1 MAWVDPGS
9 EAKFLFQI
17 IGTKLETRVVE
28 FTARERISFP
38 FELKVSL
45 ASEEEINFD
54 DVVAKEALLTILG
67 EEANRYIHG
76 IINQFRR
83 TGSKG
88 RFFLYQATVVPS
100 FWLLSLEQDCRI
112 FQNKDVP
119 EIVKQVLQNGGIPQD
134 RFDFRLQSQSPV
146 REYCVQYRET
156 DLNFISR
163 LLEEEGIFYFFEH
176 SENRHVLVFADSSA
190 AYQPIPGEAEV
201 TYNVAEGMVPEEES
215 VYHFIVSRGIH
226 SGKATQRDFNFEKPS
241 LDLTTQEQ
249 EKTYQKLEVYDYP
262 GKYLDPGRGKKLS
275 QVRLQEL
282 VTFQERAEGRSVCSR
297 FTPGFT
303 FKLTDHDWDEFNREY
318 LLVEVLHTG
327 SQPQVLEEKAAGE
340 GFRYGNDFLGIPS
353 SVSFGPERKTSRPV
367 VEGVQTAIVFG
378 PKGEEIYTD
387 EHGRVKVQF
396 HWDREGKRDEKSSC
410 WIRVSQ
416 LWAGENWG
424 AMYIP
429 RIGHEVVVDFIEGD
443 PDRPLIT
450 GRVYHGT
457 NKPPYT
463 LPNEKTKSTIMSN
476 TTPGGKTHNEL
487 LMEDKQG
494 KTQVVLSNAYGH
506 KITEDE
512 ETQSLKIETRDKHTI
527 CLDDKNKNISVQT
540 TKAHKVLMDDE
551 NKKIVVSTTDGHT
564 VEMDDKNEKML
575 AHTKNG
581 HTILMDDKNKKV
593 EVVTTDGH
601 SAVFD
606 DDKKKIGIT
615 STKGHYM
622 TIDDS
627 GDSITLEDSSGMHR
641 FKIDIGGSKL
651 IIATDSG
658 SINLEASAG
667 KISLSAMDVEIKAA
681 NSLKLSAGMSG
692 EFDGGIQTK
701 VKGVQTSVEGA
712 AMTEVKGALVK
723 IN

>member
-45 ASEEEINFD
+45 ASEEEINFN

-119 EIVKQVLQNGGIPQD
+119 EIVKQVLQDGGIPQD

-190 AYQPIPGEAEV
+190 AYQPIPGEAQV

-226 SGKATQRDFNFEKPS
+226 SGKATRRDFNFEKPS

-262 GKYLDPGRGKKLS
+262 GRYLDPGRGKKLS

-282 VTFQERAEGRSVCSR
+282 VTFQERAEGRSVCPR

-303 FKLTDHDWDEFNREY
+303 FKLTDHDWDKFNREY

-367 VEGVQTAIVFG
+367 VEGVQTAIVVG

-416 LWAGENWG
+416 LWAGPGWG

-429 RIGHEVVVDFIEGD
+429 RIGQEVVVDFLEGD
-443 PDRPLIT
+443 PDRPMII
-450 GRVYHGT
+450 GGVYHG
-457 NKPPYT
+457 NNMPPYP
-463 LPNEKTKSTIMSN
+463 LPDEKTKSTIKSDSSL
-476 TTPGGKTHNEL
+476 GGGGFNEIRF
-487 LMEDKQG
+487 EDKKGQEQIFIHAEKDKDIRIKNDLREWIG
-494 KTQVVLSNAYGH
+494 NETHLIVKKDQLEM
-506 KITEDE
+506 TEGDKHLTVKGDHNQKVDGTVSRKVGVDLQE
-512 ETQSLKIETRDKHTI
+512 KVGNNYALDAGMEIHLKAGMNLVIESGTTLSLKVGG
-527 CLDDKNKNISVQT
+527 NFVNINS
-540 TKAHKVLMDDE
+540 
-551 NKKIVVSTTDGHT
+551 G
-564 VEMDDKNEKML
+564 
-575 AHTKNG
+575 G
-581 HTILMDDKNKKV
+581 
-593 EVVTTDGH
+593 
-601 SAVFD
+601 VF
-606 DDKKKIGIT
+606 I
-615 STKGHYM
+615 KGSM
-622 TIDDS
+622 VMINS
-627 GDSITLEDSSGMHR
+627 G
-641 FKIDIGGSKL
+641 
-651 IIATDSG
+651 
-658 SINLEASAG
+658 
-667 KISLSAMDVEIKAA
+667 
-681 NSLKLSAGMSG
+681 
-692 EFDGGIQTK
+692 
-701 VKGVQTSVEGA
+701 GA
-712 AMTEVKGALVK
+712 AGSGAGSSPAAPKEPQEADTAKPGKKPQLK
-723 IN
+723 PAAGSPSPQAQALKNAAQSGTPFCAS

>member
-119 EIVKQVLQNGGIPQD
+119 EIVKQVLQDGGIPQD

-190 AYQPIPGEAEV
+190 AYQPIQGEAKV

-262 GKYLDPGRGKKLS
+262 GRYLDPGRGKKLS

-282 VTFQERAEGRSVCSR
+282 VTFQERAEGRSVCPR

-303 FKLTDHDWDEFNREY
+303 FKLTDHDWDKFNREY

-353 SVSFGPERKTSRPV
+353 SVSFRPERKTSRPV
-367 VEGVQTAIVFG
+367 VEGVQTAIVVG
-378 PKGEEIYTD
+378 PKGGEIYPD
-387 EHGRVKVQF
+387 KYGRVKVQF
-396 HWDREGKRDEKSSC
+396 HWDREGKYDEKSSC
-410 WIRVSQ
+410 WIRVAQ
-416 LWAGENWG
+416 LWAGPGWG

-429 RIGHEVVVDFIEGD
+429 RIGQEVVVDFLEGD
-443 PDRPLIT
+443 PDRPMII
-450 GRVYHGT
+450 GGVYHG
-457 NKPPYT
+457 NNMPPYP
-463 LPNEKTKSTIMSN
+463 LPDEKTKSTIKSDSSL
-476 TTPGGKTHNEL
+476 GGGGFNEIRF
-487 LMEDKQG
+487 EDKKGQEQIFIHAEKDKDIRIKNDLREWIG
-494 KTQVVLSNAYGH
+494 NETHLIVKKDQLEMTEGDKHLTVKGDHNQKVDGTVSRKVGVDLHEKVGNNYALDAGMEIHLKAGMNLVIESGTTLSLKVGGNFVNINSGGVFIKGTMVMINSGGAAGSGAGSSPAAPKEPQEADTAKPGKKTQLSPAAGSPSPQAQALKNAA
-506 KITEDE
+506 
-512 ETQSLKIETRDKHTI
+512 QSGTPF
-527 CLDDKNKNISVQT
+527 C
-540 TKAHKVLMDDE
+540 
-551 NKKIVVSTTDGHT
+551 
-564 VEMDDKNEKML
+564 
-575 AHTKNG
+575 
-581 HTILMDDKNKKV
+581 
-593 EVVTTDGH
+593 
-601 SAVFD
+601 
-606 DDKKKIGIT
+606 
-615 STKGHYM
+615 
-622 TIDDS
+622 
-627 GDSITLEDSSGMHR
+627 
-641 FKIDIGGSKL
+641 
-651 IIATDSG
+651 
-658 SINLEASAG
+658 AS
-667 KISLSAMDVEIKAA
+667 
-681 NSLKLSAGMSG
+681 
-692 EFDGGIQTK
+692 
-701 VKGVQTSVEGA
+701 
-712 AMTEVKGALVK
+712 
-723 IN
+723 